1 MALGC
6 RCVGLE
12 PVKMLNARE
21 KQSHSQ
27 PIKCEEIKVGTE
39 DSFYEGPGGLMLESA
54 LLLAQDLELEE
65 EEEE

>member
-12 PVKMLNARE
+12 PVKMFDVRE

-27 PIKCEEIKVGTE
+27 PMKCEEIKVDTE
-39 DSFYEGPGGLMLESA
+39 DSCYKGPGGLMLENA